1 MTAASDPD
9 HPADDFHDL
18 VDAIEPHD
26 EEARSSTSISLS
38 EIGLTPLLEAREE
51 AVLATAILAGDGEAR
66 RRMIEANLRLVVS
79 VARAYVGRG
88 VPLMDLIA
96 EGNLGLIRAV
106 EKFDPARRLRFS
118 TYAVWWIREAVQH
131 AVMHHGRTVRLP
143 VHVLRELAQVL
154 RAERELAA
162 RYGTPPSLD
171 QIAVAVGKDL
181 RDVAELFRVNE
192 RVTSLDAVAEAGEP
206 VAPVERDESS
216 SALSPLESERL
227 GLWLTRLTA
236 RQYEVMQ
243 RRFGLGGAP
252 VQSLAEIGRDLGITR
267 ERARQI
273 QEEAMKKLRKLF
285 AGWSEHSPLP
295 QAGEGKCGAAIWAA

>member
-1 MTAASDPD
+1 MGADAPLE
-9 HPADDFHDL
+9 PGLAGDDFKDL
-18 VDAIEPHD
+18 VDAIEPQD
-26 EEARSSTSISLS
+26 EEARSSTSVYLN
-38 EIGLTPLLEAREE
+38 EIGLTPLLDAREE
-51 AVLATAILAGDGEAR
+51 TALATAIRAGDGDAR

-79 VARAYVGRG
+79 IARAYVGRG

-106 EKFDPARRLRFS
+106 EKFDPDRRLRFS

-162 RYGTPPSLD
+162 RGGSPPSLD
-171 QIAVAVGKDL
+171 QIAASVGKEV
-181 RDVAELFRVNE
+181 RDVAELFRVSE
-192 RVTSLDAVAEAGEP
+192 HVTSLDAAAESGEPLPSATEREETSNALPPAEA
-206 VAPVERDESS
+206 
-216 SALSPLESERL
+216 ERL
-227 GLWLTRLTA
+227 GLWLSRLTE
-236 RQYEVMQ
+236 RQRAVMQ

-273 QEEAMKKLRKLF
+273 QEEAMRKLRKL
-285 AGWSEHSPLP
+285 S
-295 QAGEGKCGAAIWAA
+295 QDD

>member
-1 MTAASDPD
+1 MSAEAPSEPGF
-9 HPADDFHDL
+9 PSDDFNDL

-26 EEARSSTSISLS
+26 EEARSSTSVYLS
-38 EIGLTPLLEAREE
+38 EIGLTPLLAAHDETS
-51 AVLATAILAGDGEAR
+51 LATAIREGDAEAR
-66 RRMIEANLRLVVS
+66 RHMIEANLRLVVS

-106 EKFDPARRLRFS
+106 EKFDPDRRLRFS

-154 RAERELAA
+154 RAERELTA
-162 RYGTPPSLD
+162 RNGTPPSLEE
-171 QIAVAVGKDL
+171 IAAAVGKEM
-181 RDVAELFRVNE
+181 RDVAELFRVGE
-192 RVTSLDAVAEAGEP
+192 TVTSLDAAVESGEP
-206 VAPVERDESS
+206 LAAPSPSDREESS
-216 SALSPLESERL
+216 STLPPAEAERL
-227 GLWLTRLTA
+227 GLWLSRLTE
-236 RQYEVMQ
+236 RQRAVMQ

-273 QEEAMKKLRKLF
+273 QEEAMKKLRKL
-285 AGWSEHSPLP
+285 S
-295 QAGEGKCGAAIWAA
+295 QDD

>member
-1 MTAASDPD
+1 MAHDVP
-9 HPADDFHDL
+9 HDDFVDL
-18 VDAIEPHD
+18 VEAIEPHD
-26 EEARSSTSISLS
+26 EEARSSTGIYLS
-38 EIGLTPLLEAREE
+38 EIGLTPLLEADEE
-51 AVLATAILAGDGEAR
+51 HALATAAHVGDAEAR
-66 RRMIEANLRLVVS
+66 RHMIEANLRLVVS
-79 VARAYVGRG
+79 VARSYVGRG

-143 VHVLRELAQVL
+143 VHVLRELAHVL

-162 RYGTPPSLD
+162 RNGSPPSLD
-171 QIAVAVGKDL
+171 QIAAAVGKET
-181 RDVAELFRVNE
+181 RDVAELFRVSE
-192 RVTSLDAVAEAGEP
+192 SVTSLEAVVESAEPA
-206 VAPVERDESS
+206 APAVDRDEGAN
-216 SALSPLESERL
+216 ALSIAEVERL
-227 GLWLTRLTA
+227 GLWLSRLTE
-236 RQYEVMQ
+236 RQRAVMQ

-273 QEEAMKKLRKLF
+273 QEEAMKKLRKL
-285 AGWSEHSPLP
+285 SQDE
-295 QAGEGKCGAAIWAA
+295 

>member
-9 HPADDFHDL
+9 LPADDFHDL

-26 EEARSSTSISLS
+26 EEARSSTSVYLS

-51 AVLATAILAGDGEAR
+51 AALAAAIREGDGEAR

-162 RYGTPPSLD
+162 RHGTPPSLD
-171 QIAVAVGKDL
+171 QIAAAVGKDL
-181 RDVAELFRVNE
+181 RDVAELFRVSE
-192 RVTSLDAVAEAGEP
+192 RVTSLEAVAEAGEP
-206 VAPVERDESS
+206 VAAPVEREESS

-227 GLWLTRLTA
+227 GLWLTRLTE
-236 RQYEVMQ
+236 RQYEVMR

-273 QEEAMKKLRKLF
+273 QEEAMRKLRKL
-285 AGWSEHSPLP
+285 SQDE
-295 QAGEGKCGAAIWAA
+295 

>member
-9 HPADDFHDL
+9 LPADDFHDL

-26 EEARSSTSISLS
+26 EEARSSTSVYLS

-51 AVLATAILAGDGEAR
+51 AALAAAIQSGDGEAR

-162 RYGTPPSLD
+162 RNGTPPSLD
-171 QIAVAVGKDL
+171 QIAAAVGKEM
-181 RDVAELFRVNE
+181 RDVAELFRVSE

-206 VAPVERDESS
+206 VAAPVERDEAS

-227 GLWLTRLTA
+227 GLWLSRLTE

-252 VQSLAEIGRDLGITR
+252 VQSPAEIGRDLGITR

-273 QEEAMKKLRKLF
+273 QEEAMKKLRKL
-285 AGWSEHSPLP
+285 SQDE
-295 QAGEGKCGAAIWAA
+295 

>member
-9 HPADDFHDL
+9 LPTDDFHDL

-26 EEARSSTSISLS
+26 EEARSSTSVYLS

-51 AVLATAILAGDGEAR
+51 AALAKAIRSGDGEAR

-162 RYGTPPSLD
+162 RNGTPPSLD
-171 QIAVAVGKDL
+171 QIAAAVGKEL
-181 RDVAELFRVNE
+181 RDVAELFRVSE
-192 RVTSLDAVAEAGEP
+192 RVTSLEVVAEAGEP
-206 VAPVERDESS
+206 VAAPVERDESS
-216 SALSPLESERL
+216 SALSPIESERL
-227 GLWLTRLTA
+227 GLWLSRLTE

-273 QEEAMKKLRKLF
+273 QEEAMRKLRKL
-285 AGWSEHSPLP
+285 SQDE
-295 QAGEGKCGAAIWAA
+295 

>member
-9 HPADDFHDL
+9 LPADDFHDL

-26 EEARSSTSISLS
+26 EEARSSTSVYLS
-38 EIGLTPLLEAREE
+38 EIGLTPLLAAREE
-51 AVLATAILAGDGEAR
+51 VVLARAIQAGDGEAR

-131 AVMHHGRTVRLP
+131 AVMHQGRTVRLP
-143 VHVLRELAQVL
+143 VHVLRELAHVL

-162 RYGTPPSLD
+162 RQGTPPSLD
-171 QIAVAVGKDL
+171 QIAAAVGKDL

-192 RVTSLDAVAEAGEP
+192 RVTSLEAVAEASEP
-206 VAPVERDESS
+206 VAPPERDDAS
-216 SALSPLESERL
+216 SALSPIESERL
-227 GLWLTRLTA
+227 GLWLSRLTV

-273 QEEAMKKLRKLF
+273 QEEAMRKLRKL
-285 AGWSEHSPLP
+285 SQDE
-295 QAGEGKCGAAIWAA
+295 

>member
-1 MTAASDPD
+1 MTAASEPD

-26 EEARSSTSISLS
+26 EEARSSTSVYLS

-51 AVLATAILAGDGEAR
+51 VVLAAAIQAGDGEAR

-273 QEEAMKKLRKLF
+273 QEEAMKKLRKL
-285 AGWSEHSPLP
+285 SQDE
-295 QAGEGKCGAAIWAA
+295 

>member
-1 MTAASDPD
+1 MSAERPSDMPN
-9 HPADDFHDL
+9 DDFVDL
-18 VDAIEPHD
+18 VEAIEPHD
-26 EEARSSTSISLS
+26 EEARSSTGIYLS
-38 EIGLTPLLEAREE
+38 EIGLTPLLEADEE
-51 AVLATAILAGDGEAR
+51 HALATAAHAGDAEAR
-66 RRMIEANLRLVVS
+66 RHMIEANLRLVVS
-79 VARAYVGRG
+79 VARSYVGRG

-143 VHVLRELAQVL
+143 VHVLRELAHVL

-162 RYGTPPSLD
+162 RNGSPPSLD
-171 QIAVAVGKDL
+171 QIAAAVGKET
-181 RDVAELFRVNE
+181 RDVAELFRVSE
-192 RVTSLDAVAEAGEP
+192 SVTSLEAVVESAEPA
-206 VAPVERDESS
+206 APAVDRDEGAN
-216 SALSPLESERL
+216 ALSIAEVERL
-227 GLWLTRLTA
+227 GLWLSRLTE
-236 RQYEVMQ
+236 RQRAVMQ

-273 QEEAMKKLRKLF
+273 QEEAMKKLRKL
-285 AGWSEHSPLP
+285 SQDE
-295 QAGEGKCGAAIWAA
+295 

>member
-1 MTAASDPD
+1 MSAERPSDLP
-9 HPADDFHDL
+9 HDDYVDL
-18 VDAIEPHD
+18 VEAIEPHD
-26 EEARSSTSISLS
+26 EEARSSTSIYLS
-38 EIGLTPLLEAREE
+38 EIGLTPLLEAEE
-51 AVLATAILAGDGEAR
+51 EHALATAAHAGDAEAR
-66 RRMIEANLRLVVS
+66 RHMIEANLRLVVS
-79 VARAYVGRG
+79 VARSYVGRG

-143 VHVLRELAQVL
+143 VHVLRELAHVL

-162 RYGTPPSLD
+162 RNGSPPSLD
-171 QIAVAVGKDL
+171 QIAAAVGKET
-181 RDVAELFRVNE
+181 RDVAELFRVSE
-192 RVTSLDAVAEAGEP
+192 SVTSLEAVVESAEPA
-206 VAPVERDESS
+206 APAADRDEGASV
-216 SALSPLESERL
+216 LSIAEVERL
-227 GLWLTRLTA
+227 GLWLSRLTD
-236 RQYEVMQ
+236 RQRAVMQ

-273 QEEAMKKLRKLF
+273 QEEAMKKLRKL
-285 AGWSEHSPLP
+285 SQDE
-295 QAGEGKCGAAIWAA
+295 

>member
-9 HPADDFHDL
+9 LPADDFHDL

-26 EEARSSTSISLS
+26 EEARSSTSVYLS

-51 AVLATAILAGDGEAR
+51 AALAAAIQNGDGEAR

-162 RYGTPPSLD
+162 RNGTPPSLD
-171 QIAVAVGKDL
+171 QIAAAVGKEL
-181 RDVAELFRVNE
+181 RDVAELFRVSE
-192 RVTSLDAVAEAGEP
+192 RVTSLEAVAEASEP
-206 VAPVERDESS
+206 VAAPVERDEAS

-227 GLWLTRLTA
+227 GLWLSRLTE

-273 QEEAMKKLRKLF
+273 QEEAMKKLRKL
-285 AGWSEHSPLP
+285 SQDE
-295 QAGEGKCGAAIWAA
+295 

>member
-1 MTAASDPD
+1 MSAASEPD
-9 HPADDFHDL
+9 LPADDFHDL

-26 EEARSSTSISLS
+26 EEARSSTSVYLS

-51 AVLATAILAGDGEAR
+51 ATLAVAIQAGDGEAR

-162 RYGTPPSLD
+162 RHGTPPSLD
-171 QIAVAVGKDL
+171 QIAAAVGKDL
-181 RDVAELFRVNE
+181 RDVAELFRVSE
-192 RVTSLDAVAEAGEP
+192 RVTSLESVGEAGEP
-206 VAPVERDESS
+206 AAAPAEREESS

-227 GLWLTRLTA
+227 GLWLSRLTE
-236 RQYEVMQ
+236 RQYEVMR

-273 QEEAMKKLRKLF
+273 QEEAMKKLRKL
-285 AGWSEHSPLP
+285 SQDE
-295 QAGEGKCGAAIWAA
+295 

>member
-1 MTAASDPD
+1 MSVERPPD
-9 HPADDFHDL
+9 NPHDDFVDL
-18 VDAIEPHD
+18 VEAIEPHD
-26 EEARSSTSISLS
+26 EEARSSTGIYLS
-38 EIGLTPLLEAREE
+38 EIGLTPLLGADEE
-51 AVLATAILAGDGEAR
+51 HALATAAHAGDAEAR
-66 RRMIEANLRLVVS
+66 RHMIEANLRLVVS
-79 VARAYVGRG
+79 VARSYVGRG
-88 VPLMDLIA
+88 VSLMDLIA

-162 RYGTPPSLD
+162 RNGSPPSLD
-171 QIAVAVGKDL
+171 QIAASVGKET
-181 RDVAELFRVNE
+181 RDVAELFRVSE
-192 RVTSLDAVAEAGEP
+192 SVTSLEAVVESAEPA
-206 VAPVERDESS
+206 APAVDRDEGM
-216 SALSPLESERL
+216 SALSIAEVERL
-227 GLWLTRLTA
+227 GLWLTRLTE
-236 RQYEVMQ
+236 RQRAVMQ

-273 QEEAMKKLRKLF
+273 QEEAMKKLRKL
-285 AGWSEHSPLP
+285 SQDE
-295 QAGEGKCGAAIWAA
+295 

>member
-9 HPADDFHDL
+9 LPADDFHDL

-26 EEARSSTSISLS
+26 EEARSSTSVYLS

-51 AVLATAILAGDGEAR
+51 AALAAAIAGGDGEAR

-143 VHVLRELAQVL
+143 VHVLRELAHVL

-162 RYGTPPSLD
+162 RHGTPPSLE
-171 QIAVAVGKDL
+171 QIAAAVGKEM

-192 RVTSLDAVAEAGEP
+192 RVTSLEAVAEAGEP
-206 VAPVERDESS
+206 VAAPVERDEAS

-227 GLWLTRLTA
+227 GLWLSRLTE
-236 RQYEVMQ
+236 RQYEVMR

-267 ERARQI
+267 ERARQV
-273 QEEAMKKLRKLF
+273 QEEAMKKLRKL
-285 AGWSEHSPLP
+285 SQDE
-295 QAGEGKCGAAIWAA
+295 

>member
-1 MTAASDPD
+1 MSAEQPSEPEYSN
-9 HPADDFHDL
+9 DDFNDL
-18 VDAIEPHD
+18 VDAIEPQD
-26 EEARSSTSISLS
+26 EEARSSTSVYLS

-51 AVLATAILAGDGEAR
+51 NELAIAARAGDAEAR
-66 RRMIEANLRLVVS
+66 RHMIEANLRLVVS

-131 AVMHHGRTVRLP
+131 AIMHHGRTVRLP
-143 VHVLRELAQVL
+143 VHVLRELAHVL
-154 RAERELAA
+154 RAERELTS
-162 RYGTPPSLD
+162 RHGTPPSLE

-181 RDVAELFRVNE
+181 CDVAELFRVGEN
-192 RVTSLDAVAEAGEP
+192 VTSLEMVGESAEP
-206 VAPVERDESS
+206 VAAPADREEAS
-216 SALSPLESERL
+216 SALSVAEAERL
-227 GLWLTRLTA
+227 GLWLSRLTD
-236 RQYEVMQ
+236 RQRAVMQ

-273 QEEAMKKLRKLF
+273 QEEAMRKLRKLSQTS
-285 AGWSEHSPLP
+285 AGVSHDPP
-295 QAGEGKCGAAIWAA
+295 NKPAD